1 MALAAQKV
9 EIGVFSRPKQ
19 LVEME
24 HPGARVIV
32 VIVDVQAVVVEVY
45 RGQLAVEIRIVFAAF
60 VQIAGA
66 ERADIWKRR
75 VEDDGQIDVI
85 RIVDE
90 SERPRAC
97 QRYRVRVFEDIPQM
111 GGYEAI
117 DKSYGIVHRRRRCRK
132 CGRFV
137 LALGQGAV
145 RSYRSRPQGH
155 RSFIRLGRSNFLKSL
170 QYKRARTLQ

>member
-1 MALAAQKV
+1 
-9 EIGVFSRPKQ
+9 
-19 LVEME
+19 ME
-24 HPGARVIV
+24 YPGARVIV
-32 VIVDVQAVVVEVY
+32 VIVDVQTVVVEVY
-45 RGQLAVEIRIVFAAF
+45 RGQLAVEIRIIFAAF

-66 ERADIWKRR
+66 EWADIWKRR

-90 SERPRAC
+90 SERPRAG

-132 CGRFV
+132 CGRFA
-137 LALGQGAV
+137 LALGQDAA
-145 RSYRSRPQGH
+145 RSRSCRRRGH
-155 RSFIRLGRSNFLKSL
+155 YSFIRLGRYKLPKSL
-170 QYKRARTLQ
+170 RYKRARTPQ